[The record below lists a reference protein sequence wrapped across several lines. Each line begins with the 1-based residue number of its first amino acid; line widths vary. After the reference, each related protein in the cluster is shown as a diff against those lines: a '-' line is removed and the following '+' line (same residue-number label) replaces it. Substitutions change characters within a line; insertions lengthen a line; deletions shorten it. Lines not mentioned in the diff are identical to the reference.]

1 MSPSG
6 TAGTTDLATRRTSRE
21 AHRVHPAH
29 ARSWQLVNALHADRF
44 DPAQLGY
51 ADAVLLDIE
60 DAVDDSQKKEAR
72 DNVVD
77 WLSSGGRAWVRINDV
92 TTPFWEED
100 VAALAGLPGLAGAM
114 LAKAEAPEQ
123 VAATYDRL
131 GGAVPVVP
139 LVESAVGIEEAVA
152 IAKATG
158 AFRLAFGGGDYRKDT
173 GAENTPLAMAY
184 PRSRLV
190 VASRIGGLTGPVDNP
205 TISSQHAVIREQCA
219 DAVSLGMTGKLCLD
233 SEQPALINEEMSPS
247 AADVAWAYDFLAA
260 FEAEGGVIKDGSY
273 KPRLARATV
282 IKERA
287 AIYRISPPAVD

>member
-1 MSPSG
+1 MSSS
-6 TAGTTDLATRRTSRE
+6 AGTTDLATRRASRE

-77 WLSSGGRAWVRINDV
+77 WLSSGGRAWIRINDV

-100 VAALAGLPGLAGAM
+100 VAALAGLPGLAGVM
-114 LAKAEAPEQ
+114 LAKAEAAEQ

-219 DAVSLGMTGKLCLD
+219 DAVALGMTGKLCLD